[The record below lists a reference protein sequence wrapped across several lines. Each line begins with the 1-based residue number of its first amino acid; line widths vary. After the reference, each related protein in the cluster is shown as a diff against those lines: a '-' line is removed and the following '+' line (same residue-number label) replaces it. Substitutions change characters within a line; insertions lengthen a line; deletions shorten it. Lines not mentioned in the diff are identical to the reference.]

1 MAESI
6 KGKTKYYI
14 YDKKNPKQRIRDTYV
29 EKEAKRYK
37 ENGHIVKQ
45 RTKRIKHD

>member
-1 MAESI
+1 MVESI

-37 ENGHIVKQ
+37 ECGHIVQQ
-45 RTKRIKHD
+45 RTNRIKDD

>member
-1 MAESI
+1 MVESI

-29 EKEAKRYK
+29 EKEAKQYTPPD
-37 ENGHIVKQ
+37 GLPYLYQ
-45 RTKRIKHD
+45 P